1 MDRKRGV
8 PLLFAFLALEGGLY
22 VLFLLQDLSLLGG
35 DSMKVKYLSI
45 LLCLTFSAWG
55 NLRGGEGLITAALA
69 LTAGADW
76 FLLVLNRHYLVGVG
90 LFCLVQGLYLVHIRR
105 ERGSWGW
112 WPGRLLLWAGG
123 MAVLCR
129 LGLLVPLTALA
140 ALYISNFFWNILDSR
155 SLGSRGGLLFFL
167 GLVLFFCCDLC
178 VGVHNAPGLFPVGLT
193 AFARVG
199 MWLFY
204 LPAQVLITLSGLP
217 EEFFGRTEP

>member
-55 NLRGGEGLITAALA
+55 ALWGGAGLITAALA

-76 FLLVLNRHYLVGVG
+76 FLLVLNRHYLAGVG

-112 WPGRLLLWAGG
+112 WPGRLVLWAGAA
-123 MAVLCR
+123 AVLYR
-129 LGLLVPLTALA
+129 LGLLEPLTALA
-140 ALYISNFFWNILDSR
+140 ALYIANFFWNILDSLP
-155 SLGSRGGLLFFL
+155 LGRGRLFVL

-178 VGVHNAPGLFPVGLT
+178 VGVHNAPGLFPAGLT

>member
-55 NLRGGEGLITAALA
+55 ALWGGAGLITAALA

-76 FLLVLNRHYLVGVG
+76 FLLVLNRHYLAGVG

-112 WPGRLLLWAGG
+112 WPGSLPLGRGRGRLF
-123 MAVLCR
+123 V
-129 LGLLVPLTALA
+129 
-140 ALYISNFFWNILDSR
+140 
-155 SLGSRGGLLFFL
+155 L

-178 VGVHNAPGLFPVGLT
+178 VGVHNAPGLFPAGLT

-217 EEFFGRTEP
+217 EEFFGRIEP

>member
-1 MDRKRGV
+1 MENKSSA
-8 PLLFAFLALEGGLY
+8 LLLSAFLALEGGLY

-55 NLRGGEGLITAALA
+55 KLRGGEGLITAALA

-76 FLLVLNRHYLVGVG
+76 FLLVLNRHYLAGVG

-112 WPGRLLLWAGG
+112 WPGRLVLWAGAA
-123 MAVLCR
+123 AVLYR
-129 LGLLVPLTALA
+129 LGLLEPLTALA
-140 ALYISNFFWNILDSR
+140 ALYIANFFWNILDSLP
-155 SLGSRGGLLFFL
+155 LGRGRGRLFVL

-178 VGVHNAPGLFPVGLT
+178 VGVHNAPGLFPAGLT

-217 EEFFGRTEP
+217 EEFFGRIEP